1 MDPVSVVDISYKIKD
16 DSESYKTK
24 VSVYQYTEKSMAIT
38 IDEKFGKSF
47 ANALKEN
54 GGKFNPKLSIGKG
67 WIFATSKF
75 GKVQELFSK
84 ISSFEVLG
92 EPVIEYVKPTESLNG
107 ILGNIS
113 APPALV
119 SSFKTFLAK
128 LNTGE
133 ELVTH
138 NEANKIYV
146 YGDLKSVS
154 DFMKDYPEGNV
165 LAELVTKTHSFI
177 VFVKE

>member
-1 MDPVSVVDISYKIKD
+1 MDPISVVDISYKIKE

-24 VSVYQYTEKSMAIT
+24 VSVFQYTEKSMAIT

-47 ANALKEN
+47 ANSLKEN
-54 GGKFNPKLSIGKG
+54 GGKFNAKLSIGKG

-92 EPVIEYVKPTESLNG
+92 EQVVEYNKPAESLNG

-119 SSFKTFLAK
+119 TSFKTFLAK
-128 LNTGE
+128 LNSSE
-133 ELVTH
+133 EFVSH
-138 NEANKIYV
+138 SESNKFYI

-165 LAELVTKTHSFI
+165 LAEVVTKTRSFV

>member
-1 MDPVSVVDISYKIKD
+1 MDPISVVDISYKIKD

-47 ANALKEN
+47 ANSLKEN

-92 EPVIEYVKPTESLNG
+92 EPVVEYSKPAESLNG

-119 SSFKTFLAK
+119 SSFKTFLVK
-128 LNTGE
+128 LNSSD
-133 ELVTH
+133 ELVSH
-138 NEANKIYV
+138 SEANKIYV

-165 LAELVTKTHSFI
+165 LAELVSKTHSFI